1 MSSLSTTKMSS
12 KGQIVIPEEIRISM
26 DLHSGDQFIAVAEND
41 VVILKKLFKPSS
53 QEFSSLIS
61 HARKAAKKAGLTKE
75 SLASVIKEVRKK
87 R

>member
-1 MSSLSTTKMSS
+1 MSSLSTTRMSS

-61 HARKAAKKAGLTKE
+61 QARKTAKKAGLTKK
-75 SLASVIKEVRKK
+75 SLTSAIKEVRKK

>member
-1 MSSLSTTKMSS
+1 MSS
-12 KGQIVIPEEIRISM
+12 KGQIVIPEEIRITM

-61 HARKAAKKAGLTKE
+61 QARKAAKKARLTKK
-75 SLASVIKEVRKK
+75 SLDSAIKEVRKK
-87 R
+87 K